1 METGIAKRVAL
12 VNGASKGIGK
22 AIAKGLSYEG
32 VLVCIVARDESIL
45 VETAREISKETGHR
59 VIYKAADI
67 AKPNTPKE
75 LVEYVTTTLGSLD
88 ILINN
93 SGGPS
98 FGSLMNLTEDDWETA
113 LQLSLRSSIRCTKEA
128 IPHMQKNSWGR
139 IVNVTSTVAKE
150 PGPTMILS
158 ATARAGLAAFA
169 KALSIELA
177 PQGITVNTVC
187 PGGVLTDR
195 LRGLLVASSKNGGRP
210 YEELL
215 EQSQKS
221 IPMGRFATP
230 EEFSDYVVFLCSERG
245 RYMTGTYTSVDG
257 GLTKGL

>member
-1 METGIAKRVAL
+1 METGLAKRVAL

-22 AIAKGLSYEG
+22 AIAKGLSKEG
-32 VLVCIVARDESIL
+32 VLVCIVARDEGIL
-45 VETAREISKETGHR
+45 AETAREISKETGNQ
-59 VIYKAADI
+59 VIFKAADVS
-67 AKPNTPKE
+67 KPNAPKE
-75 LVEYVTTTLGSLD
+75 LVDYVTATLGGLD
-88 ILINN
+88 IVINN

-98 FGSLMNLTEDDWETA
+98 FGSLMNLTEDDWDNA

-128 IPHMQKNSWGR
+128 IPHMLRKNWGR

-150 PGPTMILS
+150 PGPAMILS

-195 LRGLLVASSKNGGRP
+195 LRSLLEARSKNEGTP
-210 YEELL
+210 YEVLL

-230 EEFSDYVVFLCSERG
+230 EEFADYVVFLCSDRA
-245 RYMTGTYTSVDG
+245 RYVTGTYTSVDG